1 MKILGAIIAVVV
13 IAWSATV
20 ASANQCPTLIAKA
33 RAALEQYKK
42 APGLAAI
49 KDAKIAAVETNLRAA
64 TSAHDAGQHDEAMRQ
79 ANEALKALGK

>member
-1 MKILGAIIAVVV
+1 MKMLRAIVAVL
-13 IAWSATV
+13 IV
-20 ASANQCPTLIAKA
+20 ACSVSVAAANQCPTLIAKA

-49 KDAKIAAVETNLRAA
+49 KDAKIAAVETNLQAA
-64 TSAHDAGQHDEAMRQ
+64 ESAHDAGQHEEAMRQ